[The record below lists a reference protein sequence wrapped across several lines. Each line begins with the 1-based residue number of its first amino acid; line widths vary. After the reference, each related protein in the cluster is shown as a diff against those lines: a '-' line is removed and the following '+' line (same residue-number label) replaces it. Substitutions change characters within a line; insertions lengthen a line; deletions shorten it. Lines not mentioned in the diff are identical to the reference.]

1 MEKECQTAEEL
12 KVLFTPHNKD
22 TGDTISTVHCLD
34 DTDPQSKKKLNITKI
49 KT

>member
-1 MEKECQTAEEL
+1 VEKECQTDES
-12 KVLFTPHNKD
+12 KRLFTPHEKD
-22 TGDTISTVHCLD
+22 LGDTISTVHCLD